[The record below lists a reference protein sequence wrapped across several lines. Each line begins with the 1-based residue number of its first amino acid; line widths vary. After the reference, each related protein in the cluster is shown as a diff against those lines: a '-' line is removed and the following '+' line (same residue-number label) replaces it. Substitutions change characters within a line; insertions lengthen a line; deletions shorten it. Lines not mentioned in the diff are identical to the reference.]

1 VKSNS
6 ATATEPPNRNK
17 QQLNLEL
24 NMPNVLILGG
34 SGYLGTAI
42 AQALLRSG
50 GYAVWGTARSAGKA
64 AQLRAIEVSPVES
77 VDLANPQTLTQAIDA
92 YHIDAVVD
100 ASSAYEQAAGV
111 LEAVVTAAKARAAA
125 LANDKAIGPKLA
137 FVYTSG
143 SWVHGSPSRRV
154 SDLVRLHHRTT

>member
-1 VKSNS
+1 
-6 ATATEPPNRNK
+6 
-17 QQLNLEL
+17 
-24 NMPNVLILGG
+24 MPNVLILGG

-77 VDLANPQTLTQAIDA
+77 VDLANPQTLAQAIDT

-100 ASSAYEQAAGV
+100 ASSAYEQATGV
-111 LEAVVTAAKARAAA
+111 LEDSVTVTLPC
-125 LANDKAIGPKLA
+125 LATL
-137 FVYTSG
+137 S
-143 SWVHGSPSRRV
+143 
-154 SDLVRLHHRTT
+154 LVDGLVESLPR